1 MNESVSA
8 NAFNL
13 MLKAIAGNYA
23 SEKNFYY
30 PDLEIKHV
38 LASS

>member
-1 MNESVSA
+1 MNESGSV
-8 NAFNL
+8 NAFDL
-13 MLKAIAGNYA
+13 MLQALAGNYA

-30 PDLEIKHV
+30 FDLEIKHV